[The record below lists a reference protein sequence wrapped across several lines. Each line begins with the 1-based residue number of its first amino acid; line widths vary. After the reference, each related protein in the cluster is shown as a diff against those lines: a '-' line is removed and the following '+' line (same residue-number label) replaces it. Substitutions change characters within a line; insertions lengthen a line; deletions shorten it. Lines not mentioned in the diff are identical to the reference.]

1 MKAVTIKKFTKFN
14 LRHGVDVNFNNMINK
29 TKLIHEVRAVKSRKE
44 LANIIK
50 AQKTSELVLR
60 YIIVELRTGI
70 TEVKVANLIKK
81 KFIKLGAPILAFSPI
96 VAFGKN
102 TANIH
107 HEPNKTRLK
116 KGDTI
121 MFDFGCTVNHYCS
134 DMTRTY
140 FWGEPIQKQKKVYLA
155 VLEAQKRVLKRLN
168 EGEKRTWVIDKVA
181 RGFLARKFKNNFK
194 HGLGH
199 GVGTVIH
206 EWPNFK
212 PKSEDILPVGCV
224 MTVEP
229 GIYLKGK
236 KTIQSG
242 VRIEDMVFI
251 TSKGCKNLTSIPKD
265 LKSAILSKWQ
275 KKG

>member
-1 MKAVTIKKFTKFN
+1 M
-14 LRHGVDVNFNNMINK
+14 K
-29 TKLIHEVRAVKSRKE
+29 TKLIHEIRAVKSKKE

-50 AQKTSELVLR
+50 AQRISERVLQAT
-60 YIIVELRTGI
+60 LLKLKTGI
-70 TEVKVANLIKK
+70 TELAIEAFIKK
-81 KFIKLGAPILAFSPI
+81 SFVKYSASILSFSPI

-107 HEPNKTRLK
+107 HKPGKTKLK
-116 KGDTI
+116 KGDII

-140 FWGEPIQKQKKVYLA
+140 FLGEPQKRHQNKQKKVYND
-155 VLEAQKRVLKRLN
+155 VLKAMDLAIDKIKK
-168 EGEKRTWVIDKVA
+168 GERRAKVIDNAA
-181 RGFLARKFKNNFK
+181 RSFLSRKYKNNFK

-229 GIYLKGK
+229 GIYLKGFG
-236 KTIQSG
+236 G
-242 VRIEDMVFI
+242 VRIEDMVLI
-251 TSKGCKNLTSIPKD
+251 TKKGAKNLTKVAKN
-265 LKSAILSKWQ
+265 LKSVIL
-275 KKG
+275 

>member
-1 MKAVTIKKFTKFN
+1 M
-14 LRHGVDVNFNNMINK
+14 K
-29 TKLIHEVRAVKSRKE
+29 TKLIHEIRAVKSRKE

-50 AQKTSELVLR
+50 AQRISEKVLR
-60 YIIVELRTGI
+60 YIVVKLRTGI
-70 TEVKVANLIKK
+70 TEIEVANLIKK
-81 KFIKLGAPILAFSPI
+81 TYISYGVNVLSFPPI

-107 HEPNKTRLK
+107 HEPGKTRLK
-116 KGDTI
+116 KPASSAGGLARRGGADII

-140 FWGEPIQKQKKVYLA
+140 FWGKPTKRQKKVYND
-155 VLEAQKRVLKRLN
+155 VLKAMTLALN
-168 EGEKRTWVIDKVA
+168 KIEKGEKRAKVIDKAA
-181 RGFLARKFKNNFK
+181 RGFLNKKYGRKNPARMNIRSDGFL

-229 GIYLKGK
+229 GLYFKGFG
-236 KTIQSG
+236 G
-242 VRIEDMVFI
+242 VRIEDMVVI
-251 TSKGCKNLTSIPKD
+251 AKKGCKNLTNVPKD
-265 LKSAILSKWQ
+265 LKSATLQ
-275 KKG
+275 GHER

>member
-1 MKAVTIKKFTKFN
+1 MKKKHI
-14 LRHGVDVNFNNMINK
+14 RQAQC
-29 TKLIHEVRAVKSRKE
+29 KLIHEVRAVKSKSE

-50 AQKTSELVLR
+50 AQRISEQVLGDVLK
-60 YIIVELRTGI
+60 YLKNGI
-70 TEVKVANLIKK
+70 TEVEVANFIKK
-81 KFIKLGAPILAFSPI
+81 SFIKYGAPILSFPPI
-96 VAFGKN
+96 VSFGKN

-107 HEPNKTRLK
+107 HMPGKSKLK

-121 MFDFGCTVNHYCS
+121 MFDFGCTINHYCS

-140 FWGEPIQKQKKVYLA
+140 FWGEPSARQKKVYEA
-155 VLEAQKRVLKRLN
+155 VLEAQNRAIKKLQS
-168 EGEKRTWVIDKVA
+168 GEKRAKVIDKVA
-181 RGFLARKFKNNFK
+181 REFLNKKFKNNFK

-229 GIYLKGK
+229 GIYIKNFG
-236 KTIQSG
+236 G
-242 VRIEDMVFI
+242 VRIEDMVVI
-251 TSKGCKNLTSIPKD
+251 TQKGCKNLTNFPKD
-265 LKSAILSKWQ
+265 LKNAVLTVK
-275 KKG
+275 